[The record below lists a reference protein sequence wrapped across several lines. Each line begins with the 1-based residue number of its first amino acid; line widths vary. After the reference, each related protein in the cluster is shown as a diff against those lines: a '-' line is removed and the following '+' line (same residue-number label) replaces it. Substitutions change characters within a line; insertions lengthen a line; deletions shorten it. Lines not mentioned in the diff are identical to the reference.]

1 MAEGAFVEG
10 DQAPKEKNEDVPVA
24 MVEERGGDMLPAEL
38 RMAEEPLDEGLM
50 VNELLKKG
58 RLKNPTLTEKSL
70 LLEDKHL
77 SVLLEAT
84 QNITLRYQLLG
95 TLQPTEAPPEGAPA
109 CSPRAL
115 SSSDEMLYFKEKV
128 RSAPGTAALERRGA
142 SCSRLQ
148 LTHTK
153 NSSALAAERLP
164 APLAARPTLP
174 PAYSPSQLNVG
185 RVKSQIAEL
194 TLKTSSRQLRAGDG
208 EEVSRKLSKITQIV
222 IGANKAQPPPT
233 VPDWSP
239 PQPSTERPL
248 AEPPASE
255 QPLATECVSIRDM
268 PVLDVLDR
276 CELAPQS
283 SAERVRRR
291 LRRYYRA
298 DLAATVDSSSSS
310 EVTCSDDDSLVK
322 LDLSTVPTTEASE
335 FATEPTE
342 PPAAPLTA
350 DESSTSWYSFDSD
363 PSSCRSAAV
372 RDTASSGSTTGSW
385 ASRRGSSA
393 GSEDMNDVA
402 KECLKASSLIRYFES
417 IH

>member
-10 DQAPKEKNEDVPVA
+10 DQAPKEKDAEAPVG
-24 MVEERGGDMLPAEL
+24 MVEERGGDMLPAQL
-38 RMAEEPLDEGLM
+38 RVVEEPLDEGL
-50 VNELLKKG
+50 VLKKG

-95 TLQPTEAPPEGAPA
+95 TLPPTEATPPEGATA
-109 CSPRAL
+109 CGGPRAL

-128 RSAPGTAALERRGA
+128 RSAPGTVAALDRRGA
-142 SCSRLQ
+142 SCSVLP
-148 LTHTK
+148 LTPPHTK
-153 NSSALAAERLP
+153 TALAP
-164 APLAARPTLP
+164 RPTLP

-185 RVKSQIAEL
+185 RVKSKIAEL

-222 IGANKAQPPPT
+222 IGANKAQPPLPLA
-233 VPDWSP
+233 VEPDLSP
-239 PQPSTERPL
+239 PSSARPL

-255 QPLATECVSIRDM
+255 PPSGPASIRDM

-276 CELAPQS
+276 CELAPAS
-283 SAERVRRR
+283 AAERVRRR

-298 DLAATVDSSSSS
+298 DLAAAVRSGSSSGGS
-310 EVTCSDDDSLVK
+310 ELSCSDEDSLVQ
-322 LDLSTVPTTEASE
+322 LDLSSAATTEAS
-335 FATEPTE
+335 AP
-342 PPAAPLTA
+342 PLTA

-363 PSSCRSAAV
+363 PSGCRSAATV
-372 RDTASSGSTTGSW
+372 ATTSSGSATT
-385 ASRRGSSA
+385 A
-393 GSEDMNDVA
+393 GSEDTNDVA

>member
-10 DQAPKEKNEDVPVA
+10 DQAPKEKEALVGRI
-24 MVEERGGDMLPAEL
+24 EERAGDMLPAEL
-38 RMAEEPLDEGLM
+38 RMAEDPLDEALV
-50 VNELLKKG
+50 VNEPLKKG

-70 LLEDKHL
+70 LLEEKHL

-95 TLQPTEAPPEGAPA
+95 PLQPTEAPPEGAPA
-109 CSPRAL
+109 CGPRAL

-142 SCSRLQ
+142 SCSRLPP
-148 LTHTK
+148 HTK
-153 NSSALAAERLP
+153 NALAAERLAS
-164 APLAARPTLP
+164 APRPTLP

-222 IGANKAQPPPT
+222 IGANKAPPQAA
-233 VPDWSP
+233 VPADWSP
-239 PQPSTERPL
+239 PLTERPPLL
-248 AEPPASE
+248 ADPPSGPA
-255 QPLATECVSIRDM
+255 SIRDM

-276 CELAPQS
+276 CELAPAS
-283 SAERVRRR
+283 AAERVRRR
-291 LRRYYRA
+291 LHRYYHA
-298 DLAATVDSSSSS
+298 DLAAAVCSSGS
-310 EVTCSDDDSLVK
+310 EVSCSDEDSLVQ
-322 LDLSTVPTTEASE
+322 LSTAPTTEASE
-335 FATEPTE
+335 
-342 PPAAPLTA
+342 PAA
-350 DESSTSWYSFDSD
+350 DESTTSWYSFDSD
-363 PSSCRSAAV
+363 PSSCRSAAA
-372 RDTASSGSTTGSW
+372 TSSTTT
-385 ASRRGSSA
+385 A
-393 GSEDMNDVA
+393 GSEEVKDVA